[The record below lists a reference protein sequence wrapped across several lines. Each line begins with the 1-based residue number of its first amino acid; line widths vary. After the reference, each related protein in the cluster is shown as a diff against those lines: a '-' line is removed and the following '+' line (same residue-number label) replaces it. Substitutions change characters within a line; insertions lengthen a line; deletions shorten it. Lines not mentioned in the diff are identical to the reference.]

1 MNNVVEHFLKD
12 FSHSYVLSHFAFLAA
27 TNNNDL
33 SYIQFLVK
41 EDE

>member
-1 MNNVVEHFLKD
+1 MNNVVEHFLQD
-12 FSHSYVLSHFAFLAA
+12 SNHRFMLSHFAILAA
-27 TNNNDL
+27 KNNNDL